1 MKLFDEYTGQNM
13 SQLIFYYV
21 SLQLFCGHPDTS
33 SRAWADLLH
42 RPRRLR
48 SLLDCVAFSRF
59 LLALRVTPSGLGCKH
74 VVGVAA
80 VQGTCEDFLRYGFA
94 SRTAQNRVNN
104 PEKILPPYAV
114 ARPDHRTVDVT
125 KLNPNFDNC
134 K

>member
-21 SLQLFCGHPDTS
+21 SLQLFCVHPDPS
-33 SRAWADLLH
+33 SRADLLH

-59 LLALRVTPSGLGCKH
+59 LALRVTPSGLGCKH

-80 VQGTCEDFLRYGFA
+80 VQETCEDFLRYGFA